1 MLQPVWLC
9 VCRCCRPL
17 RQLYPELVRRCLRRG
32 MRCVCLRTLMVRGE
46 FAMGGALATRGGG
59 VYLPSVTF

>member
-1 MLQPVWLC
+1 
-9 VCRCCRPL
+9 
-17 RQLYPELVRRCLRRG
+17 
-32 MRCVCLRTLMVRGE
+32 MRCVCLRTLMVRGD